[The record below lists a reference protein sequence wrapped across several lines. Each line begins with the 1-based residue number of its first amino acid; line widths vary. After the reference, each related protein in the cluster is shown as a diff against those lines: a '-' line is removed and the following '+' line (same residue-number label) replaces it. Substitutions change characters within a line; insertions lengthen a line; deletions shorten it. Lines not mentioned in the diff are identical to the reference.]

1 LSVELDTVAAAE
13 ELAPSPASDKRS
25 VGKLFVRG
33 SIWSLV
39 QYGSGQ
45 LIRLG
50 SNLILW
56 RLLYPDAFGLMAIVN
71 SFIVGLAM
79 FSDIGIGQNVVR
91 HERGDEPDFLNTIW
105 TIQVLRGLALMVL
118 GIAGAIPVARFYH
131 QRELAALIPMVALG
145 GGISA
150 FNSTKL
156 YSASRRMALGRL
168 TMIELVSQVAG
179 LIAMNIWAYLQHSVW
194 ALAGGAAIGSAVKLA
209 LSHLALPG
217 IRNRFRWDRTTLDEV
232 SHFGRWILVSTLLTF
247 FASASDRLIFGKLV
261 SIAMLGVYSIGAVW
275 ATIPGYVVGHVVGN
289 VLFPLISRVKRSEL
303 AVTFRN
309 LRGTV
314 LMAAAWLVACLIAG
328 GPVLIRFLYDKR
340 AVEAGPVVQLL
351 AIGSWF
357 CTLES
362 ANGSAVLSMGKTKWL
377 ALGNGAKFAA
387 MLVLM
392 PIGGIFFGFKTT
404 VLALSLSEV
413 VRYGISARACALIGL
428 NPLRQDALLSAGIA
442 VTSVLGLAVA
452 SLYTRLHLPIS
463 NTRID
468 AFVEGAIM
476 FLVLTSV
483 WLAAFLIRRR
493 RLQPALPA
501 V

>member
-1 LSVELDTVAAAE
+1 MSVELDTVAAAT
-13 ELAPSPASDKRS
+13 ELASPSLEDNSAVS
-25 VGKLFVRG
+25 KLFVRG
-33 SIWSLV
+33 SIWSIV

-71 SFIVGLAM
+71 SFIVGLSM

-91 HERGDEPDFLNTIW
+91 HERGEEPVFLNTIW
-105 TIQVLRGLALMVL
+105 TVQVFRGLTLML
-118 GIAGAIPVARFYH
+118 LAIAGAIPVARFYH
-131 QRELAALIPMVALG
+131 QKELAGLIVMVAVSVGLN
-145 GGISA
+145 A
-150 FNSTKL
+150 FDSTKL
-156 YSASRRMALGRL
+156 YTASRRMALGRL
-168 TMIELVSQVAG
+168 TMIEIVSQVAG
-179 LIAMNIWAYLQHSVW
+179 LAAMNVWAYLQHSVW
-194 ALAGGAAIGSAVKLA
+194 ALAGGAAVGSAVKLA

-217 IRNRFRWDRTTLDEV
+217 VRNRFCWDRTTLDEV
-232 SHFGRWILVSTLLTF
+232 SHFGRWILVSTILTF

-261 SIAMLGVYSIGAVW
+261 SIATLGIYSIGAVW
-275 ATIPGYVVGHVVGN
+275 ATIPGYVVGHMVGS

-309 LRGTV
+309 LRGTI
-314 LMAAAWLVACLIAG
+314 LMAAGWLVACLIAG

-387 MLVLM
+387 MLILM

-413 VRYGISARACALIGL
+413 VRYGISARACTLIGL
-428 NPLRQDALLSAGIA
+428 NPIRQDALLSAGIA
-442 VTSVLGLAVA
+442 VTSMLGLAVG
-452 SLYTRLHLPIS
+452 SVYTRLHLPIT

-468 AFVEGAIM
+468 AFVEGALM
-476 FLVLTSV
+476 FIVLSSI

-493 RLQPALPA
+493 RLQPA

>member
-1 LSVELDTVAAAE
+1 MSVELDTVAAAG
-13 ELAPSPASDKRS
+13 ELPTPPPADKGA

-33 SIWSLV
+33 SIWSMV

-91 HERGDEPDFLNTIW
+91 HERGEEPDFLNTIW

-118 GIAGAIPVARFYH
+118 AIAGAIPVAHFYH
-131 QRELAALIPMVALG
+131 QRELAGLIPMVALG
-145 GGISA
+145 SGISA

-168 TMIELVSQVAG
+168 TMIELVSQVAA
-179 LIAMNIWAYLQHSVW
+179 LVAMNIWAYLQHSVW

-217 IRNRFRWDRTTLDEV
+217 IRNRFRWERTTLDEV
-232 SHFGRWILVSTLLTF
+232 SHFGRWILISTILTF

-261 SIAMLGVYSIGAVW
+261 SIATLGVYSIGAVW

-303 AVTFRN
+303 PVTFRN

-314 LMAAAWLVACLIAG
+314 LIGRGLVG
-328 GPVLIRFLYDKR
+328 GLPDRR
-340 AVEAGPVVQLL
+340 GAGPH
-351 AIGSWF
+351 S
-357 CTLES
+357 
-362 ANGSAVLSMGKTKWL
+362 
-377 ALGNGAKFAA
+377 
-387 MLVLM
+387 
-392 PIGGIFFGFKTT
+392 
-404 VLALSLSEV
+404 LSL
-413 VRYGISARACALIGL
+413 
-428 NPLRQDALLSAGIA
+428 
-442 VTSVLGLAVA
+442 
-452 SLYTRLHLPIS
+452 
-463 NTRID
+463 
-468 AFVEGAIM
+468 
-476 FLVLTSV
+476 
-483 WLAAFLIRRR
+483 
-493 RLQPALPA
+493 
-501 V
+501 